1 VSTLI
6 SDPFCINKG
15 TLRIAPVLNLAN
27 LVAVFTVSLFKVISV
42 SITLSSTKILGV
54 IEIG

>member
-1 VSTLI
+1 MSTLI